1 MECATQEM
9 IYNKTGQYSVDGGGA
24 MLYLPK
30 QKYKPTLL
38 DVQ

>member
-9 IYNKTGQYSVDGGGA
+9 IYNKTGQYSVEGGA
-24 MLYLPK
+24 MLCLPK
-30 QKYKPTLL
+30 QKYKLMLL